1 MARPMADGT
10 LAFCLTTRPY
20 PPVHT
25 FAFDKKSSHLQK
37 HLVPFFYHQPNSLF
51 PSFLPPLPPTSMPLL
66 FSSPSPPPPSLPPPP
81 MPPLNAPRHCA
92 RRAPAVPSC
101 TFLFH
106 RPACLPPRVP
116 LDRLAGLILSRLI
129 CSDRQ
134 QPLPEVGPSLCLAE
148 FSFEQPL
155 QYIDAGGSASFG
167 STRVRAAGESSV
179 VSD

>member
-66 FSSPSPPPPSLPPPP
+66 FSSPSPPPHRCHRHRCRRL
-81 MPPLNAPRHCA
+81 MPRDT
-92 RRAPAVPSC
+92 APAVRPLYLLAPSS
-101 TFLFH
+101 FIGRPVSLLGSLWIGLPALSYLGLSALIGSNRYRRSVPPSAWQNFH
-106 RPACLPPRVP
+106 
-116 LDRLAGLILSRLI
+116 LSNR
-129 CSDRQ
+129 CS
-134 QPLPEVGPSLCLAE
+134 
-148 FSFEQPL
+148 
-155 QYIDAGGSASFG
+155 I
-167 STRVRAAGESSV
+167 
-179 VSD
+179 